1 MRITRTDLALEG
13 VEQLRQG
20 GDISRLDGV
29 CAAEYTRQGYGVT
42 DVRVATKR
50 AAEAIGKPEG
60 RYVTIDLRP
69 YFRREEGF
77 FARAVG
83 CLASELRTLLPGV
96 GEDWPVLVAGLGNRG
111 MTADAVGPL
120 ALESLLVTRHMVRSL
135 PRQFRGFT
143 PVSALAP
150 GVLAATGMEALELLR
165 GAVQATG
172 CAAVIAVDALAARS
186 RERLCATVQLGDTGL
201 IPGSGVGN
209 HRKAID
215 KTTLGVP
222 VVAVGV
228 PTVIAAHLLGDSQPE
243 DDPLFLTPRDIDG
256 KVRELGRV
264 IGYGVTLAL
273 QEGLSVEDV
282 TGLLG

>member
-13 VEQLRQG
+13 VEQLQQG

-29 CAAEYTRQGYGVT
+29 CAAEYTRHGYGVT
-42 DVRVATKR
+42 DVRVATKQ
-50 AAEAIGKPEG
+50 AAEAVGKPEG

-77 FARAVG
+77 FARAAR

-111 MTADAVGPL
+111 MTADSVGPL

-143 PVSALAP
+143 PVSALVP

-228 PTVIAAHLLGDSQPE
+228 PTVIAAHLLGDGQPE

>member
-111 MTADAVGPL
+111 MTADAVGPQ

-228 PTVIAAHLLGDSQPE
+228 PTVIAAHLLGDGQPE

>member
-13 VEQLRQG
+13 VEQLQQG

-42 DVRVATKR
+42 DVRVATKQ
-50 AAEAIGKPEG
+50 AAEAVGKPEG

-228 PTVIAAHLLGDSQPE
+228 PTVIAAHLLGDGQPE